1 MTERAGGGRV
11 GNLLS
16 SVGDCGLA
24 GSTVSFSLIAS
35 DCTEWPAHA
44 VGSSVNLWP
53 GPSG

>member
-1 MTERAGGGRV
+1 MTERVGGGRI

-24 GSTVSFSLIAS
+24 GSMVNFSLIVS
-35 DCTEWPAHA
+35 DCTEWSAHA
-44 VGSSVNLWP
+44 MRSSVNLWP

>member
-44 VGSSVNLWP
+44 VCSSVNLWP